1 MSNSTSL
8 ISPFSPLCTQSQA
21 KAMSGKNNAIT
32 LAANRGYIFPS
43 GWSLNDRINYKSLLA
58 NPQYIY
64 VDEDVY
70 HERHSDIIAK

>member
-1 MSNSTSL
+1 MRNTTAS

-21 KAMSGKNNAIT
+21 KAMSGKNNAIA
-32 LAANRGYIFPS
+32 LAANRGYVFPS
-43 GWSLNDRINYKSLLA
+43 SWSLNDRINYKSLLA

-64 VDEDVY
+64 VDEDVR